1 MLTRRQFT
9 RLAALSPLAGSS
21 AWAAAWEPV
30 GRLGGNEGETTI
42 LFTND
47 FHSAF
52 DPLPAFWLPGAPR
65 LGGAGQLATL
75 IERERAAAPGAFLFD
90 AGDMFTGTL
99 SFLTRGEA
107 LLEMMQA
114 MRYDAMGVGNHEF
127 DYGWQIFDEGRHR
140 VPFPQLCCNVRYKA
154 GGARFCRP
162 HTIIERGGVRL
173 GVIGVMGLRAARQ
186 TIMPSNVAELEFT
199 DPVAEATACVRALWG
214 AVDGIVVL
222 GHQGLPGPMQS
233 DAENDPEV
241 QRPIDE
247 DIAFCE
253 AVPGI
258 ALYIAAHSH
267 RGLEEPIVTP
277 RHGTVIT
284 QTFGYGTRLGR
295 VKLKLRGRRAIAHE
309 AKLLKVW
316 SDELPAH
323 PIVARR
329 IAHFRSVVAPEIGPP
344 IGRAEVRLTRKY
356 NRESP
361 LGSFVADAMRDAA
374 GVDIAVTNAGG
385 LRADIPA
392 GELTRAHVL
401 DAFPFVDRIVTV
413 EVAGRDV
420 RGVLEQGCS
429 LQSGL
434 VQVSGLR
441 AIYDL
446 RRPIGQR
453 VLEVTIN
460 GQPLDEGRGYRV
472 ATNAFLA
479 QGGDNYRSFVGS
491 RELTRGGPIRD
502 LLVERVK
509 SLDVLRAP
517 TPGRMVPVA

>member
-1 MLTRRQFT
+1 MLTRRQFA
-9 RLAALSPLAGSS
+9 RLAALSPLAGPA

-30 GRLGGNEGETTI
+30 GKLGGNTGEATV

-52 DPLPAFWLPGAPR
+52 EPLPAFWLPGAPR
-65 LGGAGQLATL
+65 LGGAAQLATL
-75 IERERAAAPGAFLFD
+75 IDRERAAAPGAFLLD

-127 DYGWQIFDEGRHR
+127 DYGWQNFDDGRHR
-140 VPFPQLCCNVRYKA
+140 VPFPMLCCNVRYKA

-162 HTIIERGGVRL
+162 HTIVERGGVRL

-199 DPVAEATACVRALWG
+199 DPVAEATASVRALRD

-247 DIAFCE
+247 DIAFCD

-267 RGLEEPIVTP
+267 RGLEAPVIGDK
-277 RHGTVIT
+277 HGTIIT

-295 VKLKLRGRRAIAHE
+295 VKLKLRDRRAVAHE
-309 AKLLKVW
+309 ANLLKVW
-316 SDELPAH
+316 SDELPPH
-323 PIVARR
+323 PLVTQR
-329 IAHFRSVVAPEIGPP
+329 IEHFRSVVAAEIGPP

-361 LGSFVADAMRDAA
+361 LGCFVADAMRDAGQA
-374 GVDIAVTNAGG
+374 DIAVTNAGG

-413 EVAGRDV
+413 EIAGRDL

-434 VQVSGLR
+434 IQVAGLR
-441 AIYDL
+441 AVYDL
-446 RRPIGQR
+446 RRPVGQR
-453 VLEVTIN
+453 VLDVTIG
-460 GQPLDEGRGYRV
+460 GQRLDDAKGYRV
-472 ATNAFLA
+472 AANAFLA
-479 QGGDNYRSFVGS
+479 QGGDNYRSFLAS
-491 RELTRGGPIRD
+491 REVSRGGPIRD

-509 SLDVLRAP
+509 PLGVLRAP
-517 TPGRMVPVA
+517 APGRMVPAV